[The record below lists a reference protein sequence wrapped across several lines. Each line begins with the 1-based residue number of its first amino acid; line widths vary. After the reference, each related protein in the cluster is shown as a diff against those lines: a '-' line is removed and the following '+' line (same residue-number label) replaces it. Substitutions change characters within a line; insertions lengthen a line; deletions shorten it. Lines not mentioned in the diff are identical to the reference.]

1 MNWNIRGW
9 SIRMSNLPVGAH
21 MKCSRESLIIKSERP
36 VRALSS
42 AVLNGGFRRVNSI
55 IVRHVPKNF
64 RCRDPQT
71 YLATYAYRLG
81 LTPDST
87 AGFMTAAYLDC
98 FGLSSL
104 SLGKVKVSTVATA
117 GTSNSMRAGEKPA
130 LANNAG
136 TVNIIVLM
144 NVRATDSCLVNA
156 VQTVTEAKSL
166 VFKELDIRSSISHR
180 LATGTSTD
188 AVMVGSVEE
197 GPKHHYAGPGTA
209 LGMAIANTVHRA
221 VKEAIEKQDGATPNR
236 PLLTRLEER
245 GIRIK
250 DLEDSFMENY
260 IHHKALGSKIRVRRI
275 FRRLLEEA
283 ASDHNVAALVLGA
296 LHLDDDGYSG
306 LIPSL
311 PEKKYSRDPVSL
323 LADEILGMAISNYIA
338 GAKGVFEYV
347 RFDRAKPGIIR
358 RLGPFADDA
367 VGALVAGVSSNVYT
381 KLGRR
386 R

>member
-1 MNWNIRGW
+1 M
-9 SIRMSNLPVGAH
+9 
-21 MKCSRESLIIKSERP
+21 
-36 VRALSS
+36 
-42 AVLNGGFRRVNSI
+42 RV
-55 IVRHVPKNF
+55 
-64 RCRDPQT
+64 
-71 YLATYAYRLG
+71 
-81 LTPDST
+81 
-87 AGFMTAAYLDC
+87 
-98 FGLSSL
+98 
-104 SLGKVKVSTVATA
+104 
-117 GTSNSMRAGEKPA
+117 GEKTA
-130 LANNAG
+130 ISNNSG

-144 NVRATDSCLVNA
+144 NVKTTDSCLVNA
-156 VQTVTEAKSL
+156 VQTATEAKSL
-166 VFKELDIRSSISHR
+166 VFKDLDIRSSISNR

-188 AVMVGSVEE
+188 AVMVGSAEE
-197 GPKHHYAGPGTA
+197 GPQYHYAGPGTA
-209 LGMAIANTVHRA
+209 LGVAIANTVYTA
-221 VKEAIEKQDGATPNR
+221 VKEAIEKHDGATPNR

-250 DLEDSFMENY
+250 DLEESFMEKY
-260 IHHKALGSKIRVRRI
+260 IHHKALGSKSGVRRI

-283 ASDHNVAALVLGA
+283 ASDHNVAALILAA

-306 LIPSL
+306 LIPNL
-311 PEKKYSRDPVSL
+311 PEKKYSEDPVSL

>member
-1 MNWNIRGW
+1 MV
-9 SIRMSNLPVGAH
+9 NLPVGAH
-21 MKCSRESLIIKSERP
+21 MKCSRESLIIKSEEP
-36 VRALSS
+36 IRALSS
-42 AVLNGGFRRVNSI
+42 AVLNGGFRRVDSI

-64 RCRDPQT
+64 RCRDPYA
-71 YLATYAYRLG
+71 YLATYVAGLG
-81 LTPDST
+81 LKPDST
-87 AGFMTAAYLDC
+87 VGFITAADLEC

-104 SLGKVKVSTVATA
+104 SLGKIKVSTVATA
-117 GTSNSMRAGEKPA
+117 GTSNSMRVGEKTA
-130 LANNAG
+130 ISNNSG

-144 NVRATDSCLVNA
+144 NVKTTDSCLVNA
-156 VQTVTEAKSL
+156 VQTATEAKSL
-166 VFKELDIRSSISHR
+166 VFKDLDIRSSISNR

-188 AVMVGSVEE
+188 AVMVGSAEE
-197 GPKHHYAGPGTA
+197 GPQYHYAGPGTA
-209 LGMAIANTVHRA
+209 LGVAIANTVYTA
-221 VKEAIEKQDGATPNR
+221 VKEAIEKHDGTTPNR

-250 DLEDSFMENY
+250 DLEESFMEKY
-260 IHHKALGSKIRVRRI
+260 IHHKALGSKSGVRRI

-283 ASDHNVAALVLGA
+283 ASDHNVAALILAA

-306 LIPSL
+306 LIPNL
-311 PEKKYSRDPVSL
+311 PEKKYSEDPVSL